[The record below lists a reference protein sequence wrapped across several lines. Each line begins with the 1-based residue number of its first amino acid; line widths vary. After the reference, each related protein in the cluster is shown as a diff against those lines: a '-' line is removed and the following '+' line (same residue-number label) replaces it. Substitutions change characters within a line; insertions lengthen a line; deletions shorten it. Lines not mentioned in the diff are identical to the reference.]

1 MKWFVSDTH
10 FNHANI
16 INWSAPD
23 TTPLGERYRPFETV
37 QEMNDEMRRMWN
49 LRVKPDDTVYHLG
62 DVAFAITRDKSLDLL
77 DGLNGTKELIMGNHD
92 TWNDSI
98 EEGSVKDLTRHFKRL
113 HGSKEIV
120 IGNLVGIMTHIP
132 VHPQQLEERYA
143 FNLHGHLHK
152 KMLEDPRYINICV
165 ENHMYGPIGLD
176 WIEAALKC
184 RGIL

>member
-77 DGLNGTKELIMGNHD
+77 DGLNGTN
-92 TWNDSI
+92 
-98 EEGSVKDLTRHFKRL
+98 
-113 HGSKEIV
+113 
-120 IGNLVGIMTHIP
+120 
-132 VHPQQLEERYA
+132 
-143 FNLHGHLHK
+143 
-152 KMLEDPRYINICV
+152 
-165 ENHMYGPIGLD
+165 GLD
-176 WIEAALKC
+176 GQQGEKGDKGDKGEDGTNGQD
-184 RGIL
+184 GISFIWSGEYLHSYTIR